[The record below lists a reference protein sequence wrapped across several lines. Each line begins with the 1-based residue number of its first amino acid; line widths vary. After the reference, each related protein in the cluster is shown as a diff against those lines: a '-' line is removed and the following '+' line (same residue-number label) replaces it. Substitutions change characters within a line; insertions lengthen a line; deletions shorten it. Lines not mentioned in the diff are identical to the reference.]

1 MWVNAL
7 IWCIK
12 WPSNP
17 ASAQHPCL
25 FGGGAGRRL
34 LSFQMFH
41 FACLPCLDFCLPQP
55 LSYNR
60 NIAAML
66 RCGKKY
72 YPRWNEQTEQV
83 VCHFFSFTSGFQLP
97 PLKRQ
102 KRPTL
107 SFWIRRLQ
115 QVSVTGMK
123 NQSSDTRCSQI
134 ESLLNPLTMSGT
146 DKEREK
152 RGEKGRHTQ
161 TDRER
166 ETDRKV

>member
-41 FACLPCLDFCLPQP
+41 FVCLPCLDFCLPQP

-60 NIAAML
+60 NIAAVL

-72 YPRWNEQTEQV
+72 YPRWNEQTERV
-83 VCHFFSFTSGFQLP
+83 VCHFFSFTSSTRLPATPFKKAKTSHSFILNKEAPTGFCHWDEKPKLRHS
-97 PLKRQ
+97 L
-102 KRPTL
+102 L
-107 SFWIRRLQ
+107 SNREPF
-115 QVSVTGMK
+115 K
-123 NQSSDTRCSQI
+123 SSD
-134 ESLLNPLTMSGT
+134 N
-146 DKEREK
+146 ER
-152 RGEKGRHTQ
+152 
-161 TDRER
+161 DR
-166 ETDRKV
+166 